1 MAIQGTEIVNAR
13 TGQRMRFVRTA
24 KDTNGALLELDCFS
38 PPNGAREP
46 EHIHPQ
52 QENSFEVHGGTL
64 VVSINGKEQTAVFGD
79 RIVIP
84 PGVPHR
90 FWAVGDEEAHYFQA
104 FRPALQTEAFFE
116 LFFRLARENKL
127 NEQGLPNLLMLAVMG
142 QHFWNEIQVTS
153 PPPWLQRIL
162 YAVLAPVGRAAG
174 YHVNA

>member
-24 KDTNGALLELDCFS
+24 RDTNGELLELDCFS
-38 PPNGAREP
+38 PPNGVREP

-52 QENSFEVHGGTL
+52 QESSFAVHGGTL
-64 VVSINGKEQTAVFGD
+64 VVSINGEEQTAVSGE

-90 FWAVGDEEAHYFQA
+90 FWAVGDQEAHYFQE
-104 FRPALQTEAFFE
+104 FRPALKTEAFFE
-116 LFFRLARENKL
+116 LFFRLSRENKL

-162 YAVLAPVGRAAG
+162 YAALAPVGRVAG
-174 YHVNA
+174 YYVNA